1 MQQIFCDCCACAG
14 SCFCCD
20 TVLDPSSVTADE
32 LKHLNQ
38 SILHHLLKRKVRVA
52 STSKLV
58 FILSFFGPCQ
68 LFKIN
73 YKGPELFARGVR
85 EYLCGGHFFCPA
97 PLATLCPPSVPLFWQ
112 KYWYFFNYVSYSIIY
127 SIHTSI

>member
-1 MQQIFCDCCACAG
+1 MQQIFCNCCACAG

-20 TVLDPSSVTADE
+20 TVLDTSSVTADE

-38 SILHHLLKRKVRVA
+38 SILHHLLKRKVCEA

-58 FILSFFGPCQ
+58 FILSFFGPCE

-97 PLATLCPPSVPLFWQ
+97 PLATLCPPLRTPFMKKILILFL
-112 KYWYFFNYVSYSIIY
+112 
-127 SIHTSI
+127 TM